1 MVASNSKHNIIHIC
15 VRLLFYIQSDAVLRN
30 DAMLKWP
37 MRTIVATRKSDYV
50 NLCMAY
56 INVTMIYLKG
66 NLKFEGIACSF

>member
-1 MVASNSKHNIIHIC
+1 MCKVTILYSIRCSAEERCNAKMANENNS
-15 VRLLFYIQSDAVLRN
+15 
-30 DAMLKWP
+30 
-37 MRTIVATRKSDYV
+37 ATGKSDYV